1 MMNETKKSAL
11 EKLGGKH
18 WEKNGFDRFYFN
30 TNDDCKVF
38 YDTIK
43 EKWVNAD
50 ADLIAKY
57 EAMVKEAEQMTAES
71 SDAPVVKNGI
81 IYYKGYEVKYEH
93 TLWGGDSITCIH
105 SFSEEENTE
114 LKKLAYSMQ
123 DKTELMREDMAG
135 VVESVCKQWLPT
147 ERAYNEAKLKAYV
160 AEKTAELIKL
170 EDGTIRAMYDTPTE
184 IREEMLG
191 RVRKMKKLLYTIS
204 TREDF
209 VGKVVA

>member
-1 MMNETKKSAL
+1 MTANEKSAL
-11 EKLGGKH
+11 EKLGGKR

-30 TNDDCKVF
+30 VSTEYKVY
-38 YDTIK
+38 YDVIK

-50 ADLIAKY
+50 ADLISKY
-57 EAMVKEAEQMTAES
+57 EALVKEAEQMTAES
-71 SDAPVVKNGI
+71 STAPIVKDGRI
-81 IYYKGYEVKYEH
+81 FYKGYEVKYGH
-93 TLWGGDSITCIH
+93 TLGDGDFLDCVH
-105 SFSEEENTE
+105 SFSNEEDTE

-123 DKTELMREDMAG
+123 DKDQLMREDMAG
-135 VVESVCKQWLPT
+135 VVESVCRQWLSS
-147 ERAYNEAKLKAYV
+147 ESSYNENELKAYV
-160 AEKTAELIKL
+160 AEKTAELMGR

-209 VGKVVA
+209 VEKVAVA